1 MSIRISRKSFGIN
14 SILFQIIAGAFLG
27 LLLGL
32 ASSWLTLELVFVGLI
47 LILLA
52 YAVLKKPE
60 IGLLGIL
67 IATSSIIYEDQLPRI
82 SVGISFHVSDI
93 LLLGLL
99 GIILLR
105 WVAEPDFALIKTP
118 LDLPIFVFLGISL
131 LSTAIALYNTSDLS
145 VEFEFARRALRVFS
159 YYLTFFVVTNL
170 LRDRRQLNF
179 LLKSLYI
186 LATIVALAIVLQFV
200 LGSSVQLLPGRVET
214 LSTQDTAYEDITR
227 VLPPGWSVVLVSF
240 LVMLPMLV
248 FEKASPKSWLKF
260 IQICIFGMALIFTF
274 LRSYWAVLSMAFLLM
289 IYLFRGK
296 DRKKIIGVGGIAV
309 FLATMIL
316 LVISTDPGS
325 RPAKLVTASFDRLY
339 TLFDS
344 GTFQGQD
351 SSLNWRMVENEY
363 AIAAIEANPWLGLGL
378 GFQYRPWDPRI
389 DRPDPEGDNYDFRR
403 HIHNGHFWILLQS
416 GLLGYLSL
424 IWLSLAFLLRG
435 FRNWRHIQNHRLR
448 SVVLGFSLTYLAV
461 FIAAVANSSF
471 TQWRWTPLLGI
482 MMGVNEIII
491 MKSNQ
496 KTFSSNVKGQRC

>member
-1 MSIRISRKSFGIN
+1 MSLQIGSKSFGIN
-14 SILFQIIAGAFLG
+14 STLFQIIAGSSLG
-27 LLLGL
+27 LVLGL
-32 ASSWLTLELVFVGLI
+32 ASGWLTLELVFMGLV
-47 LILLA
+47 LLFLA
-52 YAVLKKPE
+52 YAILKKPE

-67 IATSSIIYEDQLPRI
+67 LATSSIIYEDQLPRV

-105 WVAEPDFALIKTP
+105 WIVEPDFALIRTP
-118 LDLPIFVFLGISL
+118 LDLPIFLFLGISL
-131 LSTAIALYNTSDLS
+131 LSTAIALYNTTNLS
-145 VEFEFARRALRVFS
+145 VEFEYARRALRVFS

-170 LRDRRQLNF
+170 LRDRQQLNL

-186 LATIVALAIVLQFV
+186 LATVVALAIVLQFI

-214 LSTQDTAYEDITR
+214 LFTQSTAYEDITR

-248 FEKASPKSWLKF
+248 FEETSPKSWLKF
-260 IQICIFGMALIFTF
+260 IQICVFGMALIFTF
-274 LRSYWAVLSMAFLLM
+274 LRSYWAVLFMTYLLM
-289 IYLFRGK
+289 IYLFRGR
-296 DRKKIIGVGGIAV
+296 DRKKLLGVGAIV
-309 FLATMIL
+309 IFLATMTL
-316 LVISTDPGS
+316 LVISTNPGS
-325 RPAKLVTASFDRLY
+325 RPARLVTASFGRLF

-363 AIAAIEANPWLGLGL
+363 AISAIEANPWLGLGL

-389 DRPDPEGDNYDFRR
+389 DRPDPEGDDYDFRR

-435 FRNWRHIQNHRLR
+435 FRNWRHIQDHRLR

-491 MKSNQ
+491 MKSHQ
-496 KTFSSNVKGQRC
+496 QAYIPGIKG